1 MGTGTRR
8 ALFVFASSLHESSN
22 LGQLVIKDER
32 LDVTHINDALF
43 RDGRGLERLTSNVI
57 SCKLFSQNGDKAC
70 ENLCI
75 GKAAQQVN

>member
-32 LDVTHINDALF
+32 LDVTYINDALF
-43 RDGRGLERLTSNVI
+43 RDGRGLERHQLQI
-57 SCKLFSQNGDKAC
+57 ILA
-70 ENLCI
+70 EW
-75 GKAAQQVN
+75 

>member
-32 LDVTHINDALF
+32 LDVTYINDALF
-43 RDGRGLERLTSNVI
+43 RDGRGLERYQLQI
-57 SCKLFSQNGDKAC
+57 ILA
-70 ENLCI
+70 EW
-75 GKAAQQVN
+75 

>member
-32 LDVTHINDALF
+32 LDVTYINDALF
-43 RDGRGLERLTSNVI
+43 RDGRGRERYQLLI
-57 SCKLFSQNGDKAC
+57 ILA
-70 ENLCI
+70 EW
-75 GKAAQQVN
+75 

>member
-43 RDGRGLERLTSNVI
+43 RDGRGLKRLTFNVI
-57 SCKLFSQNGDKAC
+57 SYELFWQNGDKAFQS
-70 ENLCI
+70 LCI
-75 GKAAQQVN
+75 GKSAEQVN